1 MKGCSKAI
9 ALILFLMNQ
18 NSYAEPWFT
27 GPLLA
32 YTGQTVPRGHINGN
46 LSFSNAQ
53 ITNVYSSSWQLQP
66 TPTANSAQISPQFA
80 YGLTDHMDLQLNGAY
95 FINQF
100 NRANYEH
107 ISDTSIMLGYQALT
121 QPKNNLWPDL
131 RITLQEILPTGL
143 YDKFSLSKSGT
154 EATGLGSYQEIIGF
168 NFQYLTHIHDAHY
181 LNSFLNVTYTHA
193 GTVTINGLSSYGGT
207 TLTHGRIAPGDSIS
221 TDIAGELTL
230 TQNWVAVMEANVI
243 FQQGTKFKGT
253 VGDPSLDVDPI
264 TSLSYQQFPTRHNRG
279 GSPNLN
285 GGSLSEISLAPAM
298 EYNFSVNY
306 GVIMGVWFTVAG
318 RNTPAFVTPMFQF
331 NGFW

>member
-9 ALILFLMNQ
+9 ALIIFLINQ

-32 YTGQTVPRGHINGN
+32 YTGQTVPRGQINGN
-46 LSFSNAQ
+46 LSVSNTQ
-53 ITNVYSSSWQLQP
+53 ITGVYSNSWQSQP
-66 TPTANSAQISPQFA
+66 LPTANRAQISPQFA
-80 YGLTDHMDLQLNGAY
+80 YGLTDHMDLQLDGSY
-95 FINQF
+95 YINQF
-100 NRANYEH
+100 ERANYEH

-121 QPKNNLWPDL
+121 QAKSNLWPDL
-131 RITLQEILPTGL
+131 RITFQETLPTGL
-143 YDKFSLSKSGT
+143 YDKFGIANNGT
-154 EATGLGSYQEIIGF
+154 EASGMGSYQESIGL
-168 NFQYLTHIHDAHY
+168 NFQYLTHIHDTHY

-193 GTVTINGLSSYGGT
+193 GTVAIKGLSSYGGT
-207 TLTHGRIAPGDSIS
+207 PLTRGRIDPGDSIS
-221 TDIAGELTL
+221 TDLAGELTL

-253 VGDPSLDVDPI
+253 VGNLPLNEAHV
-264 TSLSYQQFPTRHNRG
+264 TRLRHKQFPTRHNRG
-279 GSPNLN
+279 GAPNLN